1 MTQQLSPERIKYL
14 RLLAESYPTAEALCT
29 EISRLSAILSLPK
42 GTEHF
47 MSDIHGE
54 YEAFCHIM
62 NNCSGVIREKVTL
75 FLGDQMTQEEIDA
88 LCTLIYYP
96 DRVLKTM
103 HATGE
108 VTEGWYR
115 TQVEHLIHLMRML
128 SSKYT
133 RKKARRSMPESWAS
147 LLDELMHF
155 QHDESMTLTE
165 QQDNRRRYHHAIVDS
180 MIAIDSGDQ
189 LIEALSTTIKQLAVD
204 RLHVV
209 GDIFDRGS
217 HADHVM
223 DILTHHHSID
233 IEWGNHDVLWMGA
246 AAGSEVCIAGV
257 VRNCLAY
264 GNMDVLERG
273 YAIPLRSLSLFA
285 EKTYPT
291 LPPEKA
297 ALHAI
302 TVMMFKLEGQLIK
315 SNPEFQ
321 MEERL
326 LLHKIDPKNRTVEID
341 GRVWPIR
348 DLPLPTVN
356 PDDPYAL
363 TDAETEVLH
372 GLRLAFLH
380 SRHLHKH
387 VSFLYQR
394 GFMYRVFNGNL
405 LFHGCIPM
413 NEDGSFH
420 EKTLEGVPCS
430 GKKLMDQSDLI
441 ARRAF
446 YKGDQYAL
454 DFMWYLWCG
463 ADSPVCGRR
472 MTTFAR
478 AFIED
483 KAAWA
488 EPQDPYY
495 TYCNDENIC
504 KQILAEFGLTDDEC
518 HIINGHTPI
527 RVSSGENPLKAG
539 GKLIVIDGGFC
550 RAYQKTTGI
559 AGYTLIAN
567 SHGMRLMSHQ
577 PFTTLKDAQL
587 TGRDIHSQSYEFS
600 AYPQRRYV
608 HDTDHG
614 KVLSERRQDL
624 IDLLDACKKGL
635 VTLQQ
640 QLH

>member
-1 MTQQLSPERIKYL
+1 MNRPMSPERLKYL
-14 RLLAESYPTAEALCT
+14 RLLAESYPTLEVLCT

-75 FLGDQMTQEEIDA
+75 WLGEHLTQEEEDA

-103 HATGE
+103 HATGGISPE
-108 VTEGWYR
+108 WYR

-133 RKKARRSMPESWAS
+133 RKKARRAMPESWAS

-155 QHDESMTLTE
+155 QSDESIDLTE
-165 QQDNRRRYHHAIVDS
+165 QADNRRRYHHAIVDA
-180 MIAIDSGDQ
+180 MIAIDSGDA
-189 LIEALSTTIKQLAVD
+189 LIEALAATIKHLAVD

-209 GDIFDRGS
+209 GDIFDRGP

-223 DILTHHHSID
+223 DILVQHHSID

-246 AAGSEVCIAGV
+246 ASGSEVCIAGV

-273 YAIPLRSLSLFA
+273 YAIPLRELLLFA
-285 EKTYPT
+285 EKQYPE
-291 LPPEKA
+291 LPLNQA
-297 ALHAI
+297 ALHAV
-302 TVMMFKLEGQLIK
+302 TVMMLKLEGQLIR
-315 SNPEFQ
+315 SNPDFG
-321 MEERL
+321 MKDRL
-326 LLHKIDPKNRTVEID
+326 LLHKVDIKNRTVEID
-341 GRVWPIR
+341 GVTWPIR
-348 DLPLPTVN
+348 NLPLTTVMAH
-356 PDDPYAL
+356 DPYEL
-363 TDAETEVLH
+363 TNAEAEVLH
-372 GLRLAFLH
+372 GLRMAFLH

-387 VSFLYQR
+387 ISFLYQR
-394 GFMYRVFNGNL
+394 GFMYRAFNGNL
-405 LFHGCIPM
+405 LFHGCIPL
-413 NEDGSFH
+413 NEDGSFY
-420 EKTLEGVPCS
+420 EKTLEGVAYR
-430 GKKLMDQSDLI
+430 GKALMDQADLI

-446 YKGDQYAL
+446 YKGDPYAL

-483 KAAWA
+483 KEAWH
-488 EPQDPYY
+488 EPQNPYY
-495 TYCNDENIC
+495 TYYNEESTCRM
-504 KQILAEFGLTDDEC
+504 ILKEFGLTGEEC

-527 RVSSGENPLKAG
+527 RVRSGESPVKAG

-587 TGRDIHSQSYEFS
+587 TGRDIHSKSFEFS
-600 AYPQRRYV
+600 AYPQRKYV
-608 HDTDHG
+608 RDTDQG
-614 KVLSERRQDL
+614 KILTERMQDL
-624 IDLLDACKKGL
+624 TDLLEACKKGL

-640 QLH
+640 PIQ